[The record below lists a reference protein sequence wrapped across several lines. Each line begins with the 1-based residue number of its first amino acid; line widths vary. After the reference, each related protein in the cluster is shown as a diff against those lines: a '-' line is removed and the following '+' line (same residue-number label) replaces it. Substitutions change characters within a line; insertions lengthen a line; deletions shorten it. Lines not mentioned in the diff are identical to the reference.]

1 MSYVA
6 TGVAVAGLAMSAYGT
21 FGKMRG
27 EAGAGLADRL
37 SMEAQAG
44 MADYDAAQQEEVKQE
59 AITSA
64 NQQETMRTLQL
75 QRLMSSNLAGS
86 ATTGTSSDSAS
97 YRAVESANLTGAG
110 TDIQNIAYKGAQEVD
125 QADARIVQDKFK
137 AQVYRS
143 GGVLAE
149 NAGNMRAMGAAA
161 MGGYQ
166 IAQNVGAYG
175 KSIGGWF
182 KTMSNGSYSGETNL
196 SSVNGVQN

>member
-1 MSYVA
+1 
-6 TGVAVAGLAMSAYGT
+6 MSAYGT
-21 FGKMRG
+21 FSKMG
-27 EAGAGLADRL
+27 SEAGAGLADRL

-97 YRAVESANLTGAG
+97 YRAIESANLTGAG

-137 AQVYRS
+137 AQVYRA

-182 KTMSNGSYSGETNL
+182 KTMGNGSYSGETNL